1 MDIDFNNPPLGLFVY
16 RTETHFDVLDA
27 QWLMHHSRQIRY
39 MERAQQAMFDHIM
52 GVETFDPWRFPD
64 MNVVVR
70 KLDVDFIQGLLGV
83 RPFMITL
90 RAVQLRAS
98 ALTTQIELRSE
109 DGAEVY
115 TKAKR
120 TVCKIGFEKQEPQ
133 FWTDEFRERYTPW
146 VKAGKKLEL

>member
-1 MDIDFNNPPLGLFVY
+1 MNIDFKNPPLGLFVY

-52 GVETFDPWRFPD
+52 GADTFDPWKYPD

-70 KLDVDFIQGLLGV
+70 KLNVDFIQGLRGV

-90 RAVQLRAS
+90 RVVQLRAS

-109 DGAEVY
+109 DGKEVY

-133 FWTDEFRERYTPW
+133 FWTEDFVERYTPW
-146 VKAGKKLEL
+146 VNVGKKLEL